1 MVFLYVLFGLLGA
14 GALVFTIQNPDPISL
29 TFLSWHTPPL
39 PHALLLLLAAFVGV
53 VCAAVSGFAQQ
64 FQLKRK
70 VRRLETRLAVLS
82 RELDARL
89 CEPTHLEPAVTTRS
103 PVAPVVRSGI
113 M

>member
-14 GALVFTIQNPDPISL
+14 VALVFTIQNPDPISL

-39 PHALLLLLAAFVGV
+39 PQALLLLLAAFVGV

-70 VRRLETRLAVLS
+70 VRRLETRLAVS

-103 PVAPVVRSGI
+103 PVAPVVRSRI

>member
-39 PHALLLLLAAFVGV
+39 PQALLLLLAAFVGV
-53 VCAAVSGFAQQ
+53 VCAGVSGFAQQ
-64 FQLKRK
+64 AQLKRK

-82 RELDARL
+82 RELDA
-89 CEPTHLEPAVTTRS
+89 PALRADPPGAS
-103 PVAPVVRSGI
+103 R
-113 M
+113 